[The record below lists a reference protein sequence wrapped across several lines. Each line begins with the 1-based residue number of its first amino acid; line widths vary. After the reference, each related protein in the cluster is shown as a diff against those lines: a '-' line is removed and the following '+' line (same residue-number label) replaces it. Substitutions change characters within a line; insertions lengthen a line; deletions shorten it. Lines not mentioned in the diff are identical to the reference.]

1 MHLSVICVLSA
12 SLSYHNVRI
21 PYRSILLISSTE
33 EGQRWMRQKEEM
45 QSPPHVIRTIT
56 RLRNV
61 ESTTFRKSETTSDY
75 LLLHESHINADVG
88 IPNMRH
94 RYRFDACTHG
104 VHRWISQPLAN
115 GFSLE
120 LATGYAFI
128 LYVHTYVCY
137 TRVCIYSISY
147 WNIEVLWFSIV
158 QISFLKLFRNW
169 KET

>member
-1 MHLSVICVLSA
+1 MHLGVICVLSA

-21 PYRSILLISSTE
+21 PCRSILLISSTE
-33 EGQRWMRQKEEM
+33 EGQRWMRQEEEM
-45 QSPPHVIRTIT
+45 QSSPHVIRTIT

-61 ESTTFRKSETTSDY
+61 ESTTFRKGETTSDY
-75 LLLHESHINADVG
+75 LLPHESHINADVG
-88 IPNMRH
+88 IPDTRH
-94 RYRFDACTHG
+94 RFDACTHG

-120 LATGYAFI
+120 LASGYAFI
-128 LYVHTYVCY
+128 STRVHVCSYVH
-137 TRVCIYSISY
+137 VCICSISY

-158 QISFLKLFRNW
+158 RISFSKLFRNW

>member
-1 MHLSVICVLSA
+1 MHLGVICVLSA

-21 PYRSILLISSTE
+21 PRRSILLISSTE
-33 EGQRWMRQKEEM
+33 EGQRWMRWEEEM

-56 RLRNV
+56 GLRNV
-61 ESTTFRKSETTSDY
+61 ESTTFRKGETTSDY

-94 RYRFDACTHG
+94 RYRFDACTRG

-120 LATGYAFI
+120 LASGYAFI
-128 LYVHTYVCY
+128 SIRMWCSTYVY
-137 TRVCIYSISY
+137 VFALFLIGISRFY
-147 WNIEVLWFSIV
+147 GFQLY
-158 QISFLKLFRNW
+158 KYLF
-169 KET
+169 